1 MNEDVLA
8 SEMDLFPNLSSQ
20 EIDAIFDA
28 YIEREVDDV
37 PADIFFAMLAREP
50 EDQPVHDVEIESGLV
65 GETLVLQ
72 PPADVSL
79 PFTVNGNEI
88 ILGEYRIRLRWT
100 GVQGEAEPSS
110 PEIH

>member
-50 EDQPVHDVEIESGLV
+50 EEQPVHD
-65 GETLVLQ
+65 
-72 PPADVSL
+72 
-79 PFTVNGNEI
+79 
-88 ILGEYRIRLRWT
+88 
-100 GVQGEAEPSS
+100 
-110 PEIH
+110 